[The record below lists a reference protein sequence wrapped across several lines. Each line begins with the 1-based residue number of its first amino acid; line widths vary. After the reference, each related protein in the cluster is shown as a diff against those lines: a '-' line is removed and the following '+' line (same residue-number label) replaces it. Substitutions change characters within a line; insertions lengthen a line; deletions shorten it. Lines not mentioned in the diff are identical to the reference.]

1 MSKLSEA
8 ELIDLVENRYFASV
22 DGKNLEGTLDAFAA
36 DATLRVETAK
46 VEHVGHDAIGRMF
59 GDFMGA
65 TAKIYHGDFS
75 HVVDAEKQLIASQ
88 FVARNNYDDGR
99 EVEMNNCNFF
109 AVEDG
114 RFAHVTVYMSDENPL
129 V

>member
-1 MSKLSEA
+1 MSKLSDA
-8 ELIDLVENRYFASV
+8 ELVDLVENRYFKSV
-22 DGKNLEGTLDAFAA
+22 DGKDVEGTLACFAP

-46 VEHVGHDAIGRMF
+46 VEHKGHDAIGRMF
-59 GDFMGA
+59 SDFMDV
-65 TAKIYHGDFS
+65 TKTIYHGEYS
-75 HVVDAEKQLIASQ
+75 HVIDVDKQLIASQ

-109 AVEDG
+109 VVEDG